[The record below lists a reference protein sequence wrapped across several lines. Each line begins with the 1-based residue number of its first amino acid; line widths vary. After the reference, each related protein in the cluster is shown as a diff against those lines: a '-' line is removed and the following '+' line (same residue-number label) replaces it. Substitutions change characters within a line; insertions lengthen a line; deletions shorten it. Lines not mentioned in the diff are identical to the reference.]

1 MFDRKI
7 FFDAVRFDPFGGSI
21 TQDQVEGMNVI
32 PDTWGQAP
40 PSDDLRWLAY
50 ALATTSQASVRS
62 LVGSSLSLG
71 AHQSERV
78 LCAEHMAMQVGD
90 PLAPCR
96 GDVQV
101 GNCFLQVGRDTVPVE
116 VGITLDQVCRRG
128 VAELTVEAN
137 LL

>member
-1 MFDRKI
+1 MGEREE
-7 FFDAVRFDPFGGSI
+7 AS
-21 TQDQVEGMNVI
+21 
-32 PDTWGQAP
+32 

-90 PLAPCR
+90 PLAPRR

-101 GNCFLQVGRDTVPVE
+101 GDSFLQVGRDTVPVE
-116 VGITLDQVCRRG
+116 VGIALDQVGRRG
-128 VAELTVEAN
+128 IAELAVEAD
-137 LL
+137 LLELVEQRVRLLQVERVSQLTDQVRCQHE